1 MRGYRGDE
9 DEGEDEDERTNRW
22 TDRKMIRGSL
32 VLYVTS
38 VIRCVGVCVSTGR
51 ILLDPSDCD
60 NKY

>member
-38 VIRCVGVCVSTGR
+38 VIRCVGVCVRLRVSYGKDSTG
-51 ILLDPSDCD
+51 SE
-60 NKY
+60 